1 MQAHKKLSKNS
12 INQAHLQYSNIFASP
27 LLQLFMIT
35 IMKKI
40 YRNTLLLATLAV
52 VAATYTS
59 CKVSIPNG
67 ATAVKPFN
75 KDKYLGTWYEIARMD
90 FKFEK
95 NLKNVTATYSK
106 NDDGSIRV
114 DNKGYDMVKNK
125 WKQSIGKAKFVK
137 GIDEARLKVSFF
149 GPFYA
154 GYNVIEIDKDY
165 QYALIA
171 GNNLDYLWI
180 LSRTK
185 HIPDAVKTNY
195 LKKAND
201 LGYQTKDLVWTVQD

>member
-1 MQAHKKLSKNS
+1 
-12 INQAHLQYSNIFASP
+12 
-27 LLQLFMIT
+27 
-35 IMKKI
+35 MKKT
-40 YRNTLLLATLAV
+40 YRNTLFFATLAIL
-52 VAATYTS
+52 AAAYTS

-67 ATAVKPFN
+67 ATAVKPFDQ
-75 KDKYLGTWYEIARMD
+75 DKYLGTWYEIARMD

-95 NLKNVTATYSK
+95 NLKSVTATYSK
-106 NDDGSIRV
+106 NDDGSIKV
-114 DNKGYDMVKNK
+114 DNKGYDMVKKK

-137 GIDEARLKVSFF
+137 GNDEARLKVSFF

-185 HIPDAVKTNY
+185 QIPDGVKANY
-195 LKKAND
+195 LKKAKD
-201 LGYQTKDLVWTVQD
+201 LGYQTNDLVWTIQD